1 MYSVNDMAKVMAILD
16 KTNEYTNVLVA
27 ENIDAEAEGTLLY
40 GAMEGVSCPPSGEP
54 VEVLQEFGDISGV
67 NSQQLELP
75 NEGVAFN
82 FLRYLNTNG
91 GWVIRPTLQDG
102 SCLFAAI
109 RKQLDVCYE
118 FTTQHLRR
126 WLVYRMIVHHHQ
138 FFFNLFKDAIAKVY
152 GFYRY
157 SPGELAALKKKGK
170 GLSKAALKEQ
180 KMPGPFTFK
189 DWIQYL
195 LDPHGWGDNMVIMA
209 FSLLSQT
216 CITVVRADTTQETR
230 IRHDR
235 PIHLADI
242 LLVFCGLDH
251 YTGAG
256 KHL

>member
-1 MYSVNDMAKVMAILD
+1 
-16 KTNEYTNVLVA
+16 
-27 ENIDAEAEGTLLY
+27 
-40 GAMEGVSCPPSGEP
+40 MEGWI
-54 VEVLQEFGDISGV
+54 LK
-67 NSQQLELP
+67 
-75 NEGVAFN
+75 
-82 FLRYLNTNG
+82 
-91 GWVIRPTLQDG
+91 PTLQDS

-126 WLVYRMIVHHHQ
+126 WLVYRMVVHHHQ
-138 FFFNLFKDAIAKVY
+138 YFYNLFKDAIAKVY

-209 FSLLSQT
+209 FSLSKPNLCHSGEGRHHPGRPGFAMIAQYTSQT
-216 CITVVRADTTQETR
+216 SSWSSAGLITMLERVSIFKFIFKRT
-230 IRHDR
+230 
-235 PIHLADI
+235 L
-242 LLVFCGLDH
+242 
-251 YTGAG
+251 
-256 KHL
+256 